1 MKRIPWFYRLLLI
14 LYPPRFR
21 RAFGEQAIRQLE
33 LDLREAG
40 GPGSVRSFVT
50 YTLNLIGFATAGIQE
65 RFASVRQSGER
76 PVRREGYVNSLVH
89 DLRFALR
96 ALVKNP
102 GFTAV
107 AVVTLALGVG
117 ANTAVFSVLRTV
129 LLNPF
134 PYPEPDRLVT
144 VWTPQSGWPTN
155 PLSGADWLDFREASK
170 SFEAWGVYR
179 MASLNLSGEEDPVQ
193 VIGVSLTADLL
204 RALGTVPARG
214 RLFTVEETE
223 DPVARVAIVSDGLW
237 RSRFGSDPDLMG
249 REILINREGWTVI
262 GILPEGFRFPGWRSL
277 AEPDVLVP
285 LSLGVTAADRG
296 SYYLSVI
303 GRLREGVSLE
313 STNDEL
319 NTIAARLAEAYPET
333 NNRRIAVIIPLRD
346 IVLGTSA
353 SRLWILLGVTGVVL
367 LIACANLAGL
377 LMSRNAGRSL
387 EMAVRAS
394 MGAGRSRL
402 LRQMLTES
410 LAVALIGGAAGIILA
425 WWGMG
430 MLRGAAAGSL
440 PRADQ
445 LRIDT
450 LVVLFTFG
458 VTLLTGVLF
467 GIMPALKTSGTNLGG
482 TFREG
487 AGTMTVGRSRARF
500 LGAMIVVQF
509 ALAFVLADAA
519 ALMLRSLWR
528 ATDSSEL
535 REPQQVL
542 VGGYMHAQE
551 RGEEIILPDPFLER
565 LLERLRGLPG
575 VRSAG
580 ASTRLPLLG
589 GWSAEVL
596 ADGQEYDPEIDRGI
610 VDMVCATPGYFEA
623 MGISLLQGR
632 GLLPEDLGEGHL
644 GVVVN
649 RSFVEQFWLAEN
661 PVGMRIRA
669 NDATPWFEAVVVGVV
684 EDVRQN
690 GLESRANPGVY
701 LPFFP
706 PFTQNRWIVLRAEG
720 NPMALVPAL
729 RRELAQ
735 LDPHLPLAQVF
746 TGADLYDLMAAQRR
760 LTTRLIGLFALVALS
775 LVAAGTYGVMTFL
788 VRQQTHEMGIRVA
801 LGANRSGVLRL
812 VLGRSVRLALVGIAL
827 GLVGTVMASDI
838 VGSLLYGVAPL
849 EPTFLI
855 GAVLFL
861 LIVAVGAAAV
871 PALRAVRIDPVEV
884 MRVG

>member
-21 RAFGEQAIRQLE
+21 RAFGQEAIRQLE
-33 LDLREAG
+33 LDMGEVAG
-40 GPGSVRSFVT
+40 AGSVRSFVNGA
-50 YTLNLIGFATAGIQE
+50 LNLIGFATAGIEE
-65 RFASVRQSGER
+65 RFASLRRSAER
-76 PVRREGYVNSLVH
+76 RGPREGYVNSLLL
-89 DLRFALR
+89 DLRFAFR
-96 ALVKNP
+96 TLVKNP
-102 GFTAV
+102 GFTVV

-129 LLNPF
+129 LLRPF
-134 PYPEPDRLVT
+134 PYPEPDRLMT
-144 VWTPQSGWPTN
+144 VWTPQSGYPTN

-170 SFEAWGVYR
+170 SFETWGVYQ
-179 MASLNLSGEEDPVQ
+179 MASLNLSGDEDPVR
-193 VIGVSLTADLL
+193 VIGVSLSADLL

-214 RLFTVEETE
+214 RLFTKEETE

-237 RSRFGSDPDLMG
+237 RSRFGADPDLMG
-249 REILINREGWTVI
+249 REILINREGLTVI
-262 GILPEGFRFPGWRSL
+262 GILPEGFRFPGWQSL
-277 AEPDVLVP
+277 AEPDVLIP
-285 LSLGVTAADRG
+285 LSLGMTATDRG

-313 STNDEL
+313 SADDEL
-319 NTIAARLAEAYPET
+319 NMIAARLAEAYPET
-333 NNRRIAVIIPLRD
+333 NDRRIARIIPLRD
-346 IVLGTSA
+346 IVLGDSA
-353 SRLWILLGVTGVVL
+353 SRLWILLGVAGVVL

-377 LMSRNAGRSL
+377 LMSRNAGRKV
-387 EMAVRAS
+387 EMAVRVS

-402 LRQMLTES
+402 VRQMLTES
-410 LAVALIGGAAGIILA
+410 LAVALIGGVSGLILA
-425 WWGMG
+425 WWGVG
-430 MLRGAAAGSL
+430 LLREAAAGSL

-458 VTLLTGVLF
+458 VALLTGVIF
-467 GIMPALKTSGTNLGG
+467 GIMPALRTSGTDLEGA
-482 TFREG
+482 FREG
-487 AGTMTVGRSRARF
+487 ARTMTVGRSRARF
-500 LGAMIVVQF
+500 LGAMIVAQF
-509 ALAFVLADAA
+509 ALTFVLADAA

-542 VGGYMHAQE
+542 VAGYLAVQE
-551 RGEEIILPDPFLER
+551 RSEEIILPDPFLER

-580 ASTRLPLLG
+580 ASTRLPLLY
-589 GWSAEVL
+589 GWSTEVL
-596 ADGQEYDPEIDRGI
+596 AEGQEYDPEVDRGI
-610 VDMVCATPGYFEA
+610 VDVVCASPGYFEA
-623 MGISLLQGR
+623 MGISLLRGR
-632 GLLPEDLGEGHL
+632 GLLPEDMGEGHL
-644 GVVVN
+644 GVVVD
-649 RSFVEQFWLAEN
+649 RSFAKRSWPGES
-661 PVGMRIRA
+661 PIGKRIRA
-669 NDATPWFEAVVVGVV
+669 NSATPWFEAVVVGVV

-706 PFTQNRWIVLRAEG
+706 PFTQDRWIVLRAEG
-720 NPMALVPAL
+720 NPIALVPAL
-729 RRELAQ
+729 RRELSG
-735 LDPHLPLAQVF
+735 LDPHLPLTQIF
-746 TGADLYDLMAAQRR
+746 TGADLYDRMAAQRR
-760 LTTRLIGLFALVALS
+760 LTTRLIGLFALVALF

-788 VRQQTHEMGIRVA
+788 VRQQTHEMGVRVA
-801 LGANRSGVLRL
+801 LGANRGGVVRL

-827 GLVGTVMASDI
+827 GLLGAVMASDI

-861 LIVAVGAAAV
+861 LLVAVGAAFG